1 MKMHKLTSLSLALF
15 ILVVFILAGCS
26 SQNRQTP
33 FATSTMMTDEYLEET
48 PSSTP
53 ILGST
58 FTVTL
63 SPSPVPSPTS
73 SPVPT
78 LELTPVTGEI
88 HAFLTQGDDCSSPC
102 VFGIVP
108 GQTSLEDVMR
118 TFSWLRHP
126 LLEKTYPNGS
136 KFFNTVIGVEE
147 ENLSINVDLFA
158 EKHVVKNMIVGMSLS
173 ADKHV
178 SDIDAWKA
186 FSPKMILEK
195 YGVPSRVGVYLSFPT
210 EEGFPLYTAWYD
222 MIFFYDKQ
230 NFAIM
235 YFHGLV
241 KEEVFIKACPATDL
255 FTSLKIY
262 YGKDLENPP
271 IEGLPLEKVTSLT
284 LEQFADLLKE
294 ESGFDCF
301 EISKAAIFGQN

>member
-1 MKMHKLTSLSLALF
+1 
-15 ILVVFILAGCS
+15 
-26 SQNRQTP
+26 
-33 FATSTMMTDEYLEET
+33 MTGEYLQET

-53 ILGST
+53 ISSST
-58 FTVTL
+58 FTVTP

-78 LELTPVTGEI
+78 LELTPFADEI
-88 HAFLTQGDDCSSPC
+88 HAFLTQGEDCSSPC

-108 GQTSLEDVMR
+108 GQTSLEDAMK

-126 LLEKTYPNGS
+126 LLEKTYPNDS
-136 KFFNTVIGVEE
+136 KFYNTVIGVKEKD
-147 ENLSINVDLFA
+147 LSINVDLFI
-158 EKHVVKNMIVGMSLS
+158 EKRVVKNMIVGISLS
-173 ADKHV
+173 AHKRV

-195 YGVPSRVGVYLSFPT
+195 YGVPSRVGIYLSFPT

-241 KEEVFIKACPATDL
+241 REEDFINACPATDL
-255 FTSLKIY
+255 FSSVKIY

-271 IEGLPLEKVTSLT
+271 FDGLPLGKVTSLT
-284 LEQFADLLKE
+284 LEQFVDLLKE

-301 EISKAAIFGQN
+301 KISKAAIFGQN